1 MFTNQDYDKLLR
13 NIFNAG
19 KIIVSPELYK
29 IMMINGKITFFII
42 SSFFNQF
49 NNAELIDIN
58 DNDSYSQKNTIFIKN
73 YLRRIAANI
82 PVILNDVE
90 NKYSDDLEELSR
102 NYLNLRY
109 KFVKKFNDGDDNDLI
124 FDIV

>member
-58 DNDSYSQKNTIFIKN
+58 DHYSYSQKNTIFIKN

-82 PVILNDVE
+82 PIILNDVE

>member
-90 NKYSDDLEELSR
+90 NKFSDDLEELSR

>member
-58 DNDSYSQKNTIFIKN
+58 DHYSYSQKNTIFIKN

>member
-1 MFTNQDYDKLLR
+1 MINLLR

-42 SSFFNQF
+42 SKFFNQF
-49 NNAELIDIN
+49 NNTEFIDIN
-58 DNDSYSQKNTIFIKN
+58 DDYSYSQKNTIFIKN

-82 PVILNDVE
+82 PIIINDVE
-90 NKYSDDLEELSR
+90 NEYSDDLEELSKIIST
-102 NYLNLRY
+102 LDINLLKNLMMVMIMILFLILY
-109 KFVKKFNDGDDNDLI
+109 KN
-124 FDIV
+124 